1 MANPVEVTDNSFE
14 QDVLQADTPV
24 LVDYWADWCGPCKS
38 VAPVVDAVADE
49 YEGRLKVAKLDIDA
63 NSETPAKFGVR
74 GIPTL
79 MLFNQG
85 DAVGTQVGAV
95 SQAKLQ
101 EFLDEHL

>member
-1 MANPVEVTDNSFE
+1 M
-14 QDVLQADTPV
+14 
-24 LVDYWADWCGPCKS
+24 
-38 VAPVVDAVADE
+38 APVVDAVADE

-63 NSETPAKFGVR
+63 NSETLAKFGVR

-85 DAVGTQVGAV
+85 EAIGTQVGAV

>member
-85 DAVGTQVGAV
+85 EAIGTQVGAV
-95 SQAKLQ
+95 SQANLQ

>member
-85 DAVGTQVGAV
+85 EAIGTQVGAV

>member
-1 MANPVEVTDNSFE
+1 MANPVEVTDSSFE

-85 DAVGTQVGAV
+85 EAVGTQVGAV

>member
-63 NSETPAKFGVR
+63 NSETLAKFGVR

-85 DAVGTQVGAV
+85 EAIGTQVGAV